1 MSGQLDEISMK
12 IGELTSYTHQHRH
25 EVANVSA
32 KLDGLALDIAKRVE
46 ALEIRLGM
54 RITTLEQLQSQ
65 QAGAFKLFDWIMKS
79 PLIAWLIALAV
90 GAYAIIKGG
99 K

>member
-1 MSGQLDEISMK
+1 VSGQLDEISMK
-12 IGELTSYTHQHRH
+12 IGELTGYCHEHRH
-25 EVANVSA
+25 DVANVST

-54 RITTLEQLQSQ
+54 RISTLEQLQQ
-65 QAGAFKLFDWIMKS
+65 ERAGAWKLVDWILKS
-79 PLIAWLIALAV
+79 PLIAWLIAVSAAL
-90 GAYAIIKGG
+90 YMLFERG